1 MTMKF
6 KNIYILTLCLATF
19 LAACKKEEQPVSSEH
34 LNIPQMFGPAA
45 DADPQVKSLFN
56 QYGLW
61 IRMDFKDVKEVT
73 NAILYSDVNNRF
85 GATKIDNDKRAEAIT
100 FTQSL
105 LSNVSDKFSKS
116 FFPLEFFYVKTYN
129 GSWWA
134 TDLQTIGRSRIVI
147 TWPNKMIGALPVVDP
162 ATHYYRDSV
171 LTRAIWSSL
180 GTTITPKMTV
190 PVEGFEL
197 AGKAYDNG
205 LAVDRITDD
214 YYKDYDLQKRDA
226 AYTELANSG
235 GFITGQGSRSF
246 DSDFPQW
253 LVLLTTE
260 SYRNIKKN
268 YLDNSPRRAKKY
280 EILIKYFN
288 SYGWDIQAAGNLY
301 RQKLD
306 LYK

>member
-1 MTMKF
+1 MKF
-6 KNIYILTLCLATF
+6 KYIYMLALGFATF
-19 LAACKKEEQPVSSEH
+19 FIACKKEERPVATDN

-45 DADPQVKSLFN
+45 DADPLVKSLFN

-85 GATKIDNDKRAEAIT
+85 GATKIDNDKRSEAIT
-100 FTQSL
+100 FTQTL
-105 LSNVSDKFSKS
+105 LSNVSEKFSKS

-147 TWPNKMIGALPVVDP
+147 TWPNKMFGALPVVDP

-180 GTTITPKMTV
+180 GTTITPKITI
-190 PVEGFEL
+190 PIEGFEL

-205 LAVDRITDD
+205 VAVDRITDD

-226 AYTELANSG
+226 SYLELASSG
-235 GFITGQGSRSF
+235 GFITAQGSRSF
-246 DSDFPQW
+246 DADFPQW
-253 LVLLTTE
+253 LALLSTE
-260 SYRNIKKN
+260 SEINIKKN
-268 YLDNSPRRAKKY
+268 YLDNSPRRARKY
-280 EILIKYFN
+280 EVLIKFFN
-288 SYGWDIQAAGNLY
+288 SYGWDIQATGNLY

-306 LYK
+306 QYK

>member
-1 MTMKF
+1 MKI
-6 KNIYILTLCLATF
+6 KNLYILALGVAIAF
-19 LAACKKEEQPVSSEH
+19 AACKKEENPTATDD
-34 LNIPQMFGPAA
+34 LKIPQTFAPPA
-45 DADPQVKSLFN
+45 DADPIVKSIYN

-85 GATKIDNDKRAEAIT
+85 GATKIEDGKRAEAIT
-100 FTQSL
+100 YTQTL
-105 LSNVSDKFSKS
+105 VSNVSEKFSKS

-134 TDLQTIGRSRIVI
+134 EDIKVLGRSRIVI
-147 TWPNKMIGALPVVDP
+147 TWPNQMENALAVTDP

-180 GTTITPKMTV
+180 GTTITPKMEK
-190 PVEGFEL
+190 PIDGFEL

-205 LAVDRITDD
+205 VAADRIMDE
-214 YYKDYDLQKRDA
+214 YFKDYDADKRDA
-226 AYTELANSG
+226 AYEELASSG
-235 GFITGQGSRSF
+235 GFIRGAGSRSF
-246 DSDFPQW
+246 DADFPQW
-253 LVLLTTE
+253 LVLLATE
-260 SYRNIKKN
+260 SYTNIKKL

-280 EILIKYFN
+280 EVLIKFFN
-288 SYGWDIQAAGNLY
+288 SYGWDIQATGNLY

-306 LYK
+306 QYK